1 MITKNKKSVNHGRLK
16 KCTHEMTYVHNTKII
31 SKEHLKSCVH
41 YTFTSLFCISKR
53 EHLWNKEN
61 NFFFTSKAPFVLE
74 IIKF

>member
-16 KCTHEMTYVHNTKII
+16 KCTHEMTYAHNTKII

-41 YTFTSLFCISKR
+41 YTFTSLF
-53 EHLWNKEN
+53 
-61 NFFFTSKAPFVLE
+61 SKAPFVLE